1 MKILQDKVRRLE
13 KAGAFPLSERA
24 HLPMRGGALCDDA
37 NAATLKNE
45 AKLVPNLVT
54 DSTMETEPSP
64 AVYEVTTVGSKRYT
78 VETWLE
84 GAR

>member
-37 NAATLKNE
+37 TTATLQNMT
-45 AKLVPNLVT
+45 KLVPNFVT
-54 DSTMETEPSP
+54 DSTMETEPFP
-64 AVYEVTTVGSKRYT
+64 AVHEVTTVGSKRYT
-78 VETWLE
+78 V
-84 GAR
+84 